1 MHPLCSSRIMTTVLL
16 TLLSFAITSPAS
28 AEPPQRW
35 QPGDPAQV
43 LPGLIPAPA
52 DIPGIGRW
60 QAMPLPI
67 RSYVKS
73 IKFSPNGK
81 SFALGDGRNVRIHDT
96 NSMQLTGVLVG
107 HTGNVTAL
115 DWSPDGQWL
124 ASAATDNTIRL
135 WQADGVPGPVLEGHT
150 DTVTGVAW
158 QPQGT
163 LLASTSLD
171 GTIRFWQPDG
181 SPGQIIRGHESPV
194 RMLDWHP
201 DGKQLA
207 AGDENQQVRIW
218 TVDGQPGPV
227 LNGHVGPIT
236 AVRYSPD
243 GKWLASGSSGVVAG
257 GEPRTVAPAVRLW
270 TPDGKAG
277 PVMQGHSRKINALAW
292 SPDSQ
297 QLVSA
302 AEDRSALIWNLDGT
316 RTGRVEEEDETTNL
330 IFAIDWHPVHNYFIV
345 GGRCVVRYLTLNG
358 QIGPSK
364 LIRPRGSKLM
374 FVDWN
379 PQEDKI
385 AVAGRDGTIDI
396 WSSDFEVRQT
406 IEAFRTPV
414 TCVRWSPDG
423 KQLASIAYHALKVWN
438 TSGENILGFPLKGSV
453 SRDLAWT
460 ADGQHLAAVT
470 SSGGQVFLFDEEEE
484 IQKFTLHNAQ
494 IHGVS
499 FSPDATQ
506 LVTVGGDSHLRLHE
520 LKDDAKGR
528 SPGAVLKVPD
538 GDVDAVQFS
547 PDGKWI
553 ASGHATT
560 ARLWHPDGTAGPVI
574 PGFSAAVLRLDWR
587 PDGRAFATASWDT
600 SVKIWKTDGSLLHE
614 LPPHSA
620 PCWGVS
626 FSPDGKK
633 VVTCGWDGMLRV
645 IDIESGA
652 VLAVAVYVA
661 DTKTMEAPHD
671 ERRQSPLSFN
681 RAGQLLSGDSSIL
694 ESRMVYLVQQPSGAM
709 KILKPSEFFSQ
720 APGADLTSATANP

>member
-1 MHPLCSSRIMTTVLL
+1 MTTVVL
-16 TLLSFAITSPAS
+16 TLLSFAMTPLAFG
-28 AEPPQRW
+28 EPPQRW
-35 QPGDPAQV
+35 QPGDPAKV

-67 RSYVKS
+67 CSYVTTV
-73 IKFSPNGK
+73 KFSPSGN
-81 SFALGDGRNVRIHDT
+81 SFAFGDGHQIRIHDT
-96 NSMQLTGVLVG
+96 NSMRLTGVLVG
-107 HTGNVTAL
+107 HRGNVTSV

-124 ASAATDNTIRL
+124 ASAATDKTIRL
-135 WQADGVPGPVLEGHT
+135 WQADGVPGPILKGHT

-158 QPQGT
+158 QPQGA

-171 GTIRFWQPDG
+171 GTIRFWQSDG
-181 SPGQIIRGHESPV
+181 NPGLVIRGHKSPV
-194 RMLDWHP
+194 RVLDWHP

-218 TVDGQPGPV
+218 TVDGQPGPG

-243 GKWLASGSSGVVAG
+243 GKWLASASSGVVAG
-257 GEPRTVAPAVRLW
+257 ETPQSVAPAVRLW

-277 PVMQGHSRKINALAW
+277 PVMQGHSQQINALAW

-302 AEDRSALIWNLDGT
+302 AEDRTALIWNLDGT
-316 RTGRVEEEDETTNL
+316 RAGRLEQEDETTNL

-345 GGRCVVRYLTLNG
+345 GGRFVVRYLTLNG

-374 FVDWN
+374 SVDWN
-379 PQEDKI
+379 PQEEKI
-385 AVAGRDGTIDI
+385 AVAGRDGQIDI

-406 IEAFRTPV
+406 IEAFPTPV
-414 TCVRWSPDG
+414 TCVRWNPDG
-423 KQLASIAYHALKVWN
+423 RQLASMAYHSLKVWN
-438 TSGENILGFPLKGSV
+438 TAGENILGFPLKGSV
-453 SRDLAWT
+453 SRDLAWS

-470 SSGGQVFLFDEEEE
+470 RGGGQVFLFDEEEE
-484 IQKFTLHNAQ
+484 IQNFTLHNAQ

-499 FSPDATQ
+499 FSPDGTQ
-506 LVTVGGDSHLRLHE
+506 LATVGGDSSLRLHE
-520 LKDDAKGR
+520 LKDDATGR
-528 SPGAVLKVPD
+528 TPGAVLNVPD

-614 LPPHSA
+614 LPPHAA

-626 FSPDGKK
+626 FSRDGKK
-633 VVTCGWDGMLRV
+633 LVSCGWDGMLRV
-645 IDIESGA
+645 MDIESGDM
-652 VLAVAVYVA
+652 LAIAVYVA
-661 DTKTMEAPHD
+661 DTKTLDNAHN

-681 RAGQLLSGDSSIL
+681 RAGQLLSGDRSIL
-694 ESRMVYLVQQPSGAM
+694 ESRMVYLVEQPSGAM
-709 KILKPSEFFSQ
+709 KILKPSEFFTQ
-720 APGADLTSATANP
+720 APGADLKSATINQ